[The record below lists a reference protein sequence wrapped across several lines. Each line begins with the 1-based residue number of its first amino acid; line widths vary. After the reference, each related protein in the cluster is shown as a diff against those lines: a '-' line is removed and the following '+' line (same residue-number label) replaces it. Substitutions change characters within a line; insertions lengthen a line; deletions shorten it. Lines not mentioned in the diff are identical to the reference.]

1 MVSIPILSNVCTRI
15 RNLYYYSVFH
25 APLSPCVR
33 LMRFIYAISYAIPL
47 RVAREWC
54 PTSAARLF
62 RKMYDRVV
70 RA

>member
-15 RNLYYYSVFH
+15 RNLYHYSVFH

-33 LMRFIYAISYAIPL
+33 LVRFIYAIPV
-47 RVAREWC
+47 RVARERR